1 MEPPL
6 CPTDEVADA
15 LAGGRPVVALES
27 TIVSHGMPHPENV
40 DTARA
45 LEDIVRAG
53 GAVPATVALIDG
65 SIRIGL
71 ADDDLERLGTGADIA
86 KVSLR
91 DVGAVLAGGGIGATT
106 VATTMFAAHRA
117 GIRVFATGGIGGV
130 HRGDGGDA
138 SADLTAL
145 GRWPVAVV
153 CAGAKAIL
161 DLPRTLEA
169 LETLGVPVLGWGTD
183 ALPEFWTRGGGLPV
197 SARVDGPAE
206 AAAVLD
212 AHWGAGLTTGAV
224 LGVPIPRE
232 AEADPATIDAAIAD
246 GLAAAEAAHVT
257 GYAVTPF
264 LLAHIADATGGASL
278 AANVALVRENARV
291 ATEVAVALAATR

>member
-86 KVSLR
+86 
-91 DVGAVLAGGGIGATT
+91 
-106 VATTMFAAHRA
+106 MFAAHRA

-153 CAGAKAIL
+153 CAGAKAVL

-246 GLAAAEAAHVT
+246 GLAAAEAANVT

-291 ATEVAVALAATR
+291 ATEVAVALDRT